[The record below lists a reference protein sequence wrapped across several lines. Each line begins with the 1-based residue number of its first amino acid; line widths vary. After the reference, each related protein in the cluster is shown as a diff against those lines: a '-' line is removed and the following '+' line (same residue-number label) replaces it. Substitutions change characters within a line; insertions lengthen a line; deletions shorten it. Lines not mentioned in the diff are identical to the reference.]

1 SSPSRTGSRR
11 RGFSACYMSA
21 DTRCVRKK
29 KAPRDFFPLFRRAS
43 R

>member
-1 SSPSRTGSRR
+1 
-11 RGFSACYMSA
+11 MSA

-29 KAPRDFFPLFRRAS
+29 KTPRDFFPLFRHGS